1 MELNE
6 LSENVYKHF
15 IRFAVPD
22 VTDDEVTRIIELY
35 PNNNHLE
42 HTNFIGNVFLSDDI
56 PKEGSTDFF
65 ISVTK
70 MVIGSN
76 DPLRKAFRLAIEY
89 INNDGITDD
98 ESIEESAD
106 SLTDLLRYRVECLR
120 EIDSNG
126 EDDIDDNWR
135 RE

>member
-6 LSENVYKHF
+6 LSENVYKHL

-22 VTDDEVTRIIELY
+22 VTENEITRILELY
-35 PNNNHLE
+35 PNNNPLN
-42 HTNFIGNVFLSDDI
+42 HTNLIGNVFLSDDVS
-56 PKEGSTDFF
+56 KEGPTDFF
-65 ISVTK
+65 ISIAK
-70 MVIGSN
+70 MVMGSN

-106 SLTDLLRYRVECLR
+106 TLTDLLRYRVECLR
-120 EIDSNG
+120 EIDSDS